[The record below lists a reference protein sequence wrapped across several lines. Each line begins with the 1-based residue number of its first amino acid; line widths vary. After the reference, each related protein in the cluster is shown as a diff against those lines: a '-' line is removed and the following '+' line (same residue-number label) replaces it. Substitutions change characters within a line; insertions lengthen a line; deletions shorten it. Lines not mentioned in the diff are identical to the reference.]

1 MDKYDH
7 NAHSVFLLY
16 YHLILVVKYRRK
28 VFDDEISG
36 RAKEIFCY
44 IAPRYGITL
53 EEWNHDADHV
63 HIMFRA
69 QPKSEISKFIN
80 AYKSASSRLLKKEF
94 PQIREK
100 LWKETFWSQSFCLL
114 TAGGAPIETRAY
126 KFRLYPDRQ
135 QEVLFHKTFGCCRFL
150 YNRMLA
156 DKKEMYEKTGKTE
169 RLTPAGYKKEY
180 PWLKEVD
187 SLALANVQ
195 LHLEAAYKKFFR
207 EEKAGFPK
215 FKSRHRSRKS
225 YTTNAVNGNIRLEG
239 GRLRLPKA
247 GGVKIRCHREIPEG
261 YILKSVTVS
270 MDPSGKYFASLLY
283 EFPASESQ
291 AAGKDM
297 EGPEVLGIDFAM
309 RGMAVFSDG
318 SRAEY
323 PMYYRKAQ
331 ERLAREQRKLSHCKK
346 GSRNYGKQKR
356 VLARCHEKVRNQR
369 RDYLHKLSRRI
380 ADRYD
385 AAAVEDIDMKAM
397 SQCLKFGKSV
407 MDDSYGA
414 FRDMLM
420 YKLGEQGKELVKVG
434 RFFPSSKMCS
444 RC

>member
-1 MDKYDH
+1 M
-7 NAHSVFLLY
+7 
-16 YHLILVVKYRRK
+16 
-28 VFDDEISG
+28 
-36 RAKEIFCY
+36 
-44 IAPRYGITL
+44 
-53 EEWNHDADHV
+53 
-63 HIMFRA
+63 
-69 QPKSEISKFIN
+69 
-80 AYKSASSRLLKKEF
+80 KK
-94 PQIREK
+94 Q
-100 LWKETFWSQSFCLL
+100 
-114 TAGGAPIETRAY
+114 RAY

-135 QEVLFHKTFGCCRFL
+135 QEVLFNKTFGCCRFL

-225 YTTNAVNGNIRLEG
+225 YTTNVVNGNIRLEG
-239 GRLRLPKA
+239 GILRLPKA
-247 GGVKIRCHREIPEG
+247 GAVKIRCHREIPEG

-270 MDPSGKYFASLLY
+270 MDCSGKYYASLLY

-291 AAGKDM
+291 AAGKYR
-297 EGPEVLGIDFAM
+297 EGMEVLGIDFAM

-318 SRAEY
+318 SSAEY
-323 PMYYRKAQ
+323 PMYYRKSQ

-346 GSRNYGKQKR
+346 GSRNYEKQKR
-356 VLARCHEKVRNQR
+356 ILARRHEKVRNQR
-369 RDYLHKLSRRI
+369 RDCLH
-380 ADRYD
+380 
-385 AAAVEDIDMKAM
+385 AVEDIDMKAM
-397 SQCLKFGKSV
+397 SRCLKFGKSV

-414 FRDMLM
+414 FRDMLR
-420 YKLGEQGKELVKVG
+420 YKLGEQGKELIKVD

-444 RC
+444 RCGNVKKELRLDERIYRCGCGNCMDRDVNAAVNIREEGRRLLM